1 MWLTRE
7 GKETGQG
14 EVPLWTAKLGE
25 PVEQSVHETLTIQ
38 EVGVMRSRKN
48 REAALAVLLCI
59 DHRLAHEI

>member
-38 EVGVMRSRKN
+38 EVGVMRSRTWPGY
-48 REAALAVLLCI
+48 RDRCAA
-59 DHRLAHEI
+59 H